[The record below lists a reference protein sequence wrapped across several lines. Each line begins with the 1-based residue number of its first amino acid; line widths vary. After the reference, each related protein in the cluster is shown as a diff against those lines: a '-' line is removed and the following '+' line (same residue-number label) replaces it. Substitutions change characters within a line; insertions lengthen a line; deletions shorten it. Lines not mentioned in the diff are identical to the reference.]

1 MCKHYDRFLSTSSSP
16 VAVSPI
22 TSSPSSISCSSS
34 TSSLSLTS
42 ITKSVRLDARDIL
55 LREVFD
61 KPPSP
66 SVTEKNDI
74 DKEFEHYLA
83 STLVME
89 GDENDDI
96 LSFWRQHKQT
106 FPLIASIARDILAIP
121 ASNTSVERQ
130 FSSCKNTVTDKRT
143 KLGSEKLN
151 KLIFLKKN
159 MNIFKEK
166 FAVSFTEP
174 Q

>member
-1 MCKHYDRFLSTSSSP
+1 MIVIVIVKL
-16 VAVSPI
+16 AI
-22 TSSPSSISCSSS
+22 TQNA
-34 TSSLSLTS
+34 T
-42 ITKSVRLDARDIL
+42 
-55 LREVFD
+55 
-61 KPPSP
+61 
-66 SVTEKNDI
+66 
-74 DKEFEHYLA
+74 
-83 STLVME
+83 
-89 GDENDDI
+89 
-96 LSFWRQHKQT
+96 
-106 FPLIASIARDILAIP
+106 RDILAIP